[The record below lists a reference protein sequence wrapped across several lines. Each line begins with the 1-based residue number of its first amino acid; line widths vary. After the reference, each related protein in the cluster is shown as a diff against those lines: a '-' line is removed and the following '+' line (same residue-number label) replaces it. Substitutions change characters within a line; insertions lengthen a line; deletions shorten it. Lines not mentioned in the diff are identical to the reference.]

1 MNYET
6 FFHME
11 PIGVMS
17 REKEVTWVA
26 TMEMPRRAR
35 TRMQISLAIV
45 IITSQAQNRE
55 RERGREREIWLKLAW
70 ECGA

>member
-45 IITSQAQNRE
+45 IITE
-55 RERGREREIWLKLAW
+55 RERVGEREREREIWLKLAW